1 MKGIFIRRKLFGVV
15 LLVLWTSCLM
25 AQSQHPPIGQLRD
38 YIRTEMLRWQVPGL
52 AVAVVKDGQVLMNEG
67 FGVRNNTNGTP
78 VDDQTI
84 FANCST
90 TKAMTAIAMAM
101 LVDEGKV
108 QWQDC
113 VSEHLPD
120 FLLSDPYVTREMR
133 VQDLFTH
140 NIGLGNADF
149 LWAGSDLK
157 PSDILYQMRYAP
169 LAYSLR
175 GGYTYQNIM
184 YLAAGEIIARR
195 SGLSWE
201 DFLSQRIFQP
211 LGMRNTYPTLQRSLV
226 NVNRSTPH
234 HRIGGKIG
242 PIQDSSADQIGAAG
256 SVWSCSKDMTLWIR
270 CLLDSTKYGA
280 GRLISPGSY
289 AKLFEPLALIPRAQ
303 FYPTARLTQP
313 HWTTYGLGWFQH
325 DYHGRM
331 VQFHTGSLAGTVAI
345 LGLLP
350 EEKLGVFVFGNLDHA
365 EIRHAIMYKTFD
377 VFMGRS
383 QSRNWS
389 EEFHQLYQNLE
400 QQSKNQ
406 REKIL
411 SSRRTD
417 TKPTFPLTAYSGK
430 FKHKFYGEIEVT
442 AEPNRLMARF
452 SSTLVMPLDH
462 WQFDQFTGQFTL
474 YPWEPAEILNFIPNQ
489 TGLVQQLQYNG
500 IIFERG

>member
-1 MKGIFIRRKLFGVV
+1 MLIQRNVFGVV
-15 LLVLWTSCLM
+15 LLVLWFSWLT
-25 AQSQHPPIGQLRD
+25 AQTQQSEIVQLRD
-38 YIRTEMLRWQVPGL
+38 YIRTEMRRWQVPGL
-52 AVAVVKDGQVLMNEG
+52 AVAVVKDGQVLLSEG
-67 FGVRNNTNGTP
+67 FGVRNNTQGTP
-78 VDDQTI
+78 VDDLTI

-108 QWQDC
+108 HWQDR

-157 PSDILYQMRYAP
+157 PSEILYQMRYAP

-201 DFLSQRIFQP
+201 DFLTQRIFQP
-211 LGMRNTYPTLQRSLV
+211 LSMRNTYPTLQQSLG

-234 HRIGGKIG
+234 HRIAGNIT
-242 PIQDSSADQIGAAG
+242 PIQDSSADQIGPAG
-256 SVWSCSKDMTLWIR
+256 SVWSCSKDMTLWMR

-280 GRLISPGSY
+280 DRLISSASY
-289 AKLFEPLALIPRAQ
+289 AKIFEPLALIPRAQ
-303 FYPTARLTQP
+303 FYPTAQVTQP
-313 HWTTYGLGWFQH
+313 RWTTYGLGWFQH
-325 DYHGRM
+325 DYNGQM

-350 EEKLGVFVFGNLDHA
+350 EEQLGVYVFGNLDHA

-377 VFMGRS
+377 LFMGRS
-383 QSRNWS
+383 KGRNWS
-389 EEFHQLYQNLE
+389 EEFHQLHQNLE
-400 QQSKNQ
+400 QQTKNQ

-411 SSRRTD
+411 SARRTD
-417 TKPTFPLTAYSGK
+417 TKPAFPLVAYTGK
-430 FKHKFYGEIEVT
+430 FKHKFYGEIEVST
-442 AEPNRLMARF
+442 DQNGLMARF

-474 YPWEPAEILNFIPNQ
+474 YPWEPAEIISFVPNQ
-489 TGLVQQLQYNG
+489 AGIVYQLQYNG
-500 IIFERG
+500 IVFERG